1 MCARRLPTIPKRR
14 GLLWNSTGSLECG
27 RRLRKRGIVPAIL
40 YGPHLKTSMPLE
52 IGMIDLRK
60 LISSLSGEERI
71 ITLQFPKENK
81 VDGKEV
87 IIKDTQYNWIKGEMN
102 HLDFYEI
109 TRGEKISTRVPV
121 RLVGESAGTKKG
133 GVTEQMVR
141 EVEIECLPE
150 NIPAHID
157 VDIKELDIGDSVRVK
172 GLQVSPTVKIITNP
186 EEIVLSILAPI
197 SEEKLQ
203 KLEEEGAVEA
213 EEVEV
218 IEKERK
224 EEKPAQQEE

>member
-1 MCARRLPTIPKRR
+1 
-14 GLLWNSTGSLECG
+14 
-27 RRLRKRGIVPAIL
+27 
-40 YGPHLKTSMPLE
+40 
-52 IGMIDLRK
+52 MIDLRK

-71 ITLQFPKENK
+71 ITLQFPEENE

-87 IIKDTQYNWIKGEMN
+87 IIKDTQYNWLKGEMN

-121 RLVGESAGTKKG
+121 RLVGESAGIKKG

-141 EVEIECLPE
+141 EVEVECLPE

-157 VDIKELDIGDSVRVK
+157 LDIKELDIGDSVRVK
-172 GLQVSPTVKIITNP
+172 GLQVSPTVKILTNP
-186 EEIVLSILAPI
+186 EEIVLSILSPM
-197 SEEKLQ
+197 SEEELQ

-224 EEKPAQQEE
+224 EEKPAQQGE

>member
-1 MCARRLPTIPKRR
+1 MERSVLKVRLREEIGKGRV
-14 GLLWNSTGSLECG
+14 

-40 YGPHLKTSMPLE
+40 YGPHLKTGIPLE

-71 ITLQFPKENK
+71 ITLQFTEENE
-81 VDGKEV
+81 VDSKEV
-87 IIKDTQYNWIKGEMN
+87 IIKDTQYNWLKGEMN

-121 RLVGESAGTKKG
+121 RLVGESAGIKKG

-141 EVEIECLPE
+141 EVEVECLPE

-172 GLQVSPTVKIITNP
+172 GLQVSPTVKILTNP
-186 EEIVLSILAPI
+186 EEIVISILSPI
-197 SEEKLQ
+197 SEEELQ

-224 EEKPAQQEE
+224 EEEPTQQEE